1 MVYAQVGWA
10 TAVAVVSML
19 GQFLQGTSQFSPTAC
34 QSFEPF
40 MNQYLVGQE
49 PSLRVLTDAICDHIS
64 GLGGQAQGFQ
74 GQKKPL
80 VISVHGPPG
89 VGKSYFHQLAAQVLY
104 NGENAN
110 KVQGQ
115 HCPGRHCAG
124 YKVLFGMDYTTHDR
138 DEQHAML
145 QKALLD
151 HVSLHPQSF
160 IVVEEY
166 DKLDCYMRGFF
177 RQILQ
182 GGKVGN
188 QSLGDSVVLLE
199 SNLGFSTL
207 HRMLED
213 VPSGQR
219 EDIDM
224 DGVQRALKNM
234 VFTMW
239 QKQKCEGFSD
249 SQKLLRNIDFFLPFY
264 PLEKK
269 HIEKL
274 FAMRLDSFA
283 ETALSHGA
291 VLTYNTSLVDFL
303 ANRVEFDGRYPIE
316 GGKEVN
322 TVTTGY
328 LSRPFRLFL
337 QSLEDSKEKNHA
349 GDTHPSSYRWVVQ
362 QNKMVDILLNS

>member
-1 MVYAQVGWA
+1 M
-10 TAVAVVSML
+10 SR
-19 GQFLQGTSQFSPTAC
+19 
-34 QSFEPF
+34 
-40 MNQYLVGQE
+40 YLVGQE

-64 GLGGQAQGFQ
+64 GLEGLAQDFK

-80 VISVHGPPG
+80 VVSVHGPPG
-89 VGKSYFHQLAAQVLY
+89 VGKSYFHQLAAHVLY
-104 NGENAN
+104 HGENADN
-110 KVQGQ
+110 KVQS
-115 HCPGRHCAG
+115 HCPGRQCPG

-151 HVSLHPQSF
+151 QVSLHPQSF

-166 DKLDCYMRGFF
+166 DKLDCHMRGFF

-219 EDIDM
+219 EDIEM
-224 DGVQRALKNM
+224 DRVQRALKDM
-234 VFTMW
+234 VFTVW
-239 QKQKCEGFSD
+239 QKQQCEGFSD

-264 PLEKK
+264 PLERK
-269 HIEKL
+269 HVEKL
-274 FAMRLDSFA
+274 FAMRLDLFG

-291 VLTYNTSLVDFL
+291 VLTYNPSLIDFL
-303 ANRVEFDGRYPIE
+303 VNKVEFDGRYPIE
-316 GGKEVN
+316 GGKEAN

-337 QSLEDSKEKNHA
+337 QSLEDNKEEEDAADSH
-349 GDTHPSSYRWVVQ
+349 TSYTWVVQ
-362 QNKMVDILLNS
+362 KNNMVDIVLNK

>member
-1 MVYAQVGWA
+1 
-10 TAVAVVSML
+10 
-19 GQFLQGTSQFSPTAC
+19 
-34 QSFEPF
+34 

-64 GLGGQAQGFQ
+64 GLDGQAQGFQ

-224 DGVQRALKNM
+224 DGVQRALKDM

-249 SQKLLRNIDFFLPFY
+249 SQKLLRNMDFFLPFY
-264 PLEKK
+264 PLERK

-274 FAMRLDSFA
+274 FAMRLGSFA